1 MNGVLVI
8 DKPQG
13 PTSHDVV
20 VRIRRATGVRR
31 VGHTGTLDP
40 MASGV
45 LPLVL
50 GRAARLAQFLGNAD
64 KTYEA
69 LIKLGLET
77 DTYDITGRQT
87 GDGRDPSSIEPLTP
101 THIEPVLQKF
111 RGSYL
116 QSPPPFSA
124 KKIDGTRAYRLAR
137 RGMPVRLLA
146 SPVNVSRLELVDF
159 QGDQLTLRM
168 TCSTGYY
175 VRSLA
180 HDIGVQLGI
189 GACLRSLRRT
199 RSGDF
204 GLGQAVPLDAVE
216 RQPSIASDRLVP
228 MSRLLN
234 SLPGLTLTSDGARRA
249 ACGNLI
255 RRADLA
261 DPAGLWAARVRLLD
275 PEGQLIAIAEPTGEA
290 GLLHPAVVVV

>member
-20 VRIRRATGVRR
+20 VRVRCATGVRR

-50 GRAARLAQFLGNAD
+50 GRAARLAQFLANAD
-64 KTYEA
+64 KGYEA

-87 GDGRDPSSIEPLTP
+87 GDTRVPNSIEPLTR
-101 THIEPVLQKF
+101 THLEEVLQTF
-111 RGSYL
+111 RGAYL

-137 RGMPVRLLA
+137 RGMPVRLPAL
-146 SPVNVSRLELVDF
+146 PVNVSRLELVDV
-159 QGDQLTLRM
+159 QGDQLGLTM
-168 TCSTGYY
+168 TCSAGFY

-189 GACLRSLRRT
+189 GACLQSLRRT

-204 GLGQAVPLDAVE
+204 GLGQAVQLDAVE
-216 RQPSIASDRLVP
+216 RQPSVASDRLVP
-228 MSRLLN
+228 MSELLN
-234 SLPGLTLTSDGARRA
+234 SLPGVTLTGDGARRA
-249 ACGNLI
+249 ACGNLLD
-255 RRADLA
+255 RADLA
-261 DPAGLWAARVRLLD
+261 DPARPLARRVRLLD
-275 PEGQLIAIAEPTGEA
+275 PEGQLIAIAELTGDG

>member
-20 VRIRRATGVRR
+20 VRVRRATGVRR
-31 VGHTGTLDP
+31 IGHTGTLDP

-50 GRAARLAQFLGNAD
+50 GRAARLAQFLGNVD
-64 KTYEA
+64 KRYEA

-77 DTYDITGRQT
+77 DTYDVTGRQT
-87 GDGRDPSSIEPLTP
+87 GDSRDPHINEPLTP
-101 THIEPVLQKF
+101 AHIERVLQNF
-111 RGSYL
+111 RGAYL

-137 RGMPVRLLA
+137 RGVPVQLPA
-146 SPVNVSRLELVDF
+146 SAVSVSRLELADF
-159 QGDQLTLRM
+159 QGDRLTLRV
-168 TCSTGYY
+168 TCSAGFY

-180 HDIGVQLGI
+180 HDIGAQLGT
-189 GACLRSLRRT
+189 GACLQSLRRL

-204 GLGQAVPLDAVE
+204 GLEQALLLHVLE
-216 RQPSIASDRLVP
+216 RQPSVASEYLVP
-228 MSRLLN
+228 MSGLLHN
-234 SLPGLTLTSDGARRA
+234 LPGIILTSGGARRA

-255 RRADLA
+255 GRADLA
-261 DPAGLWAARVRLLD
+261 DPAGLLAPRVRLLD
-275 PEGQLIAIAEPTGEA
+275 PDGQLIAIAELIGGA
-290 GLLHPAVVVV
+290 GLLHPGIVVV